1 MARKRKKEAPK
12 TGVVEVRGSAHERN
26 QDEKAPAGLSKV
38 PDRLSS
44 PFKDALSPL
53 KKQLA
58 ERAAQAKAEPTQ
70 KPVVVRPAYAPAGA
84 SSLSTRKGRA
94 SAEADRSALSLAMQ
108 GVKPLADP
116 RPSRVALTT
125 PRLTTR
131 TAEVAPFASHEE
143 SDARK
148 RLDQLVTADVSFQ
161 IERDRDYVRGLR
173 SGAQPRLLR
182 ELGKRLRANQ
192 TLDLHGMTQREAR
205 DAVVAFVRKAH
216 KDGLDVLSI
225 VHGKGHHSEG
235 GQGVLRDAVIEA
247 LTETP
252 AALRVLCFVTA
263 PEALGGSGALL
274 VELKH

>member
-1 MARKRKKEAPK
+1 MARKRKKGASGGGLE
-12 TGVVEVRGSAHERN
+12 
-26 QDEKAPAGLSKV
+26 DEQAPALAKV
-38 PDRLSS
+38 PDKLAS

-58 ERAAQAKAEPTQ
+58 ERAAAQKATPVSP
-70 KPVVVRPAYAPAGA
+70 PVVLRPSTPAPG
-84 SSLSTRKGRA
+84 TRKARA
-94 SAEADRSALSLAMQ
+94 QAESDRSALSLAMQ
-108 GVKPLADP
+108 GVKPLTDQ
-116 RPSRVALTT
+116 RPTRVAVTT

-131 TAEVAPFASHEE
+131 TAEVAPFKSEEE

-161 IERDRDYVRGLR
+161 IERDEDYVRGIR
-173 SGAQPRLLR
+173 RGAQPRLTR
-182 ELGKRLRANQ
+182 ELAKRPRANQ

-216 KDGLDVLSI
+216 KEGLDVLCVI
-225 VHGKGHHSEG
+225 HGKGHHSEG
-235 GQGVLRDAVIEA
+235 GQGVLRDSVIEA

-252 AALRVLCFVTA
+252 AALRVACFVTA